1 MNSISFSLNGNEN
14 IALCDLL
21 KLVSLCNSGGQAK
34 MMIADGQ
41 VLRKTETE
49 ILKDIAL
56 GLTTK
61 DIAEKRFSSF
71 HTINT
76 HRKNIFRKLSVNNVH
91 EATRYALRAGIVDE
105 AEYYI

>member
-41 VLRKTETE
+41 VLRNGVVETRKTAK
-49 ILKDIAL
+49 I
-56 GLTTK
+56 
-61 DIAEKRFSSF
+61 
-71 HTINT
+71 
-76 HRKNIFRKLSVNNVH
+76 
-91 EATRYALRAGIVDE
+91 RAGEKIEFNQQIIIVS
-105 AEYYI
+105 I